1 VCLVDNATKI
11 RKAPPKLNFEEY
23 LFTFEPHYIH
33 MQNPKIQAVFFD
45 IDGTLLSFKTHEVAA
60 STEEAIEHLQAK
72 GIKAILSTG
81 RSINSIDHVRY
92 LNFDGYITFNGGYCV
107 TKEGEI
113 LLKKAIDPSDIQSI
127 LDYAKEK
134 PLSFSFMSEK
144 EVTIHDVTP
153 EIAGMYAH
161 LNLPVPPLVDMD
173 KVDITSIL
181 QTNIFMGPEEEKEFM
196 QQVMP
201 NSLASRWSPL
211 FADVNPQGQSKQVGI
226 DVFCN
231 YFGIDRANTMA
242 FGDGGNDI
250 TMLKHVGIGVAMG
263 NANPEVKEIAD
274 YITDDVD
281 SDGIWNALKHFGIL

>member
-1 VCLVDNATKI
+1 MPA
-11 RKAPPKLNFEEY
+11 KLNFDEY

-33 MQNPKIQAVFFD
+33 MQNPTIQAVFFD
-45 IDGTLLSFKTHEVAA
+45 IDGTLLSFKTHEVAT
-60 STEEAIEHLQAK
+60 STEEAIEQLQAK
-72 GIKAILSTG
+72 GIKTILSTG

-92 LNFDGYITFNGGYCV
+92 LNFDGFITFNGGYCV

-113 LLKKAIDPSDIQSI
+113 LFKQTIDPNDIKSVLQ
-127 LDYAKEK
+127 YAKEH

-144 EVTIHDVTP
+144 EVSIHDVTP

-161 LNLPVPPLVDMD
+161 LNLPVPPTADIENVD
-173 KVDITSIL
+173 VESIL
-181 QTNIFMGPEEEKEFM
+181 QTNIFLGPEEEKEFM
-196 QQVMP
+196 AQVMP

-211 FADVNPQGQSKQVGI
+211 FADVNPKGQSKQIGI
-226 DVFCN
+226 DIFCQ
-231 YFGIDRANTMA
+231 YFGIDVANTMA

-274 YITDDVD
+274 YVTDDVD
-281 SDGIWNALKHFGIL
+281 SDGIWNALKHYKVI